1 MIAHEGL
8 HPGDQRQVLDA
19 RNVREVPFPE
29 DPQQRFEAVFAAIG
43 NSEAKCVT
51 LLTMQPYPMT
61 AGELYGEFLRA
72 TNRVWI
78 TSNTIQAQYARTT
91 LSPIGLVAQEDF
103 ITYGSSEYVTGYR
116 TTDAGEKYGKPIAT
130 FLLQKSSEIPQ
141 SLLQIFGLT
150 SKSGGETRS
159 VLNITKILDFLNS
172 KAEDYHLEIDVASQ
186 LNLGHQIVGRHLER
200 LRRLGLVEYSS
211 TSNEVTGARY
221 FVVGKLE
228 PKLHGR
234 THSYPTMTQKIFQIV
249 SGLEVVNRQTVAEEL
264 NRRNPGIKTNLS
276 LISVVLRYLT
286 DQGILSREF
295 GISKRRGGNKSRARI
310 TDEGRKLIEGVIMP
324 IKLAL
329 GPDGEDLLT
338 KWGRIPW
345 QGYAEDAVRKHKE
358 QSGSANRRSLEAW
371 TSDALRI
378 IRDNPGIRPGELERK
393 LKRSG
398 IEPLQ
403 ILLRDGSIVKVRL
416 GKAVRYYTADHTRSS

>member
-1 MIAHEGL
+1 
-8 HPGDQRQVLDA
+8 
-19 RNVREVPFPE
+19 
-29 DPQQRFEAVFAAIG
+29 
-43 NSEAKCVT
+43 
-51 LLTMQPYPMT
+51 MQPYPMT

-221 FVVGKLE
+221 FVVGKYRAPVTSLLVDE
-228 PKLHGR
+228 YS
-234 THSYPTMTQKIFQIV
+234 T
-249 SGLEVVNRQTVAEEL
+249 
-264 NRRNPGIKTNLS
+264 RN
-276 LISVVLRYLT
+276 
-286 DQGILSREF
+286 
-295 GISKRRGGNKSRARI
+295 
-310 TDEGRKLIEGVIMP
+310 
-324 IKLAL
+324 
-329 GPDGEDLLT
+329 
-338 KWGRIPW
+338 
-345 QGYAEDAVRKHKE
+345 
-358 QSGSANRRSLEAW
+358 
-371 TSDALRI
+371 
-378 IRDNPGIRPGELERK
+378 
-393 LKRSG
+393 
-398 IEPLQ
+398 
-403 ILLRDGSIVKVRL
+403 KVT
-416 GKAVRYYTADHTRSS
+416 G